1 METNQPQHIKETL
14 SWLKER
20 IPYRPLAAIVLGSG
34 LGALAHHLAEARSIL
49 FEEIP
54 HWPVSTAPG
63 HAAKLVL
70 GKLEGRPVVVQQG
83 RVHYYEGFSMEEVT
97 FSTRVFGAW
106 GIPFY
111 IPTNA
116 SGGIHHGLRS
126 GDLVLIQD
134 HINLLGTNPLIGPN
148 IDEWG
153 PRFPDMLH
161 AYDPELQL
169 LAEDSASENGILL
182 KRGTYVAFT
191 GPSFETP
198 AEIRMARIL
207 GADLVGMSTVPEV
220 IVARHMGMRT
230 CAISCVANA
239 AAGMT
244 GQVLTHQEVL
254 LEMEKASVSLV
265 RLVEGLV
272 RRLEEPRD

>member
-1 METNQPQHIKETL
+1 METNQAEKVRAAL
-14 SWLKER
+14 AWLQER
-20 IPYRPLAAIVLGSG
+20 VPCRPLAVIVLGSG
-34 LGALAHHLAEARSIL
+34 LGALAQNLEGALAIP
-49 FEEIP
+49 FGEIP

-63 HAAKLVL
+63 HAAKLVF
-70 GKLEGRPVVVQQG
+70 GKLGGRHVVVQQG

-116 SGGIHHGLRS
+116 SGGIHHGLRP

-134 HINLLGTNPLIGPN
+134 HINLLGANPLMGPN
-148 IDEWG
+148 FDEWG
-153 PRFPDMLH
+153 PRFPDMLC

-169 LAEDSASENGILL
+169 LAEESARENGILL

-198 AEIRMARIL
+198 AEIRMARLL

-244 GQVLTHQEVL
+244 GKVLTHQEVL
-254 LEMEKASVSLV
+254 LEMERASAFLV
-265 RLVEGLV
+265 RVVEGLV
-272 RRLEEPRD
+272 HKLEDARD

>member
-1 METNQPQHIKETL
+1 MDSNQPQRVKEAL
-14 SWLKER
+14 SWIKER

-34 LGALAHHLAEARSIL
+34 LGALADRLEDACSIP
-49 FEEIP
+49 FGDIP

-63 HAAKLVL
+63 HAAKLVF
-70 GKLEGRPVVVQQG
+70 GKLGNRPVVVQQG
-83 RVHYYEGFSMEEVT
+83 RVHYYEGFTMDQVT
-97 FSTRVFGAW
+97 FSTRVYGTW
-106 GIPFY
+106 GIPFH

-134 HINLLGTNPLIGPN
+134 HINLLGTNPLLGPN
-148 IDEWG
+148 HDEWG
-153 PRFPDMLH
+153 PRFPDLLH
-161 AYDPELQL
+161 AYDSGLQL
-169 LAEDSASENGILL
+169 LAEESAIENGILL
-182 KRGTYVAFT
+182 KRGTYIAFT

-244 GQVLTHQEVL
+244 GQILTHQEVL
-254 LEMEKASVSLV
+254 MEMEKASSSLV
-265 RLVEGLV
+265 RLVESLV
-272 RRLEEPRD
+272 RKLEEPGD

>member
-1 METNQPQHIKETL
+1 MDPKQPQYVNEAL

-20 IPYRPLAAIVLGSG
+20 ISPRPLAAVVLGSG
-34 LGALAHHLAEARSIL
+34 LGALADRLEAPLSIP
-49 FEEIP
+49 FGEIP
-54 HWPVSTAPG
+54 HWPVTRAPG
-63 HAAKLVL
+63 HAAKLVFGRL
-70 GKLEGRPVVVQQG
+70 CGRPVLVQQG
-83 RVHYYEGFSMEEVT
+83 RVHYYEGFSMDEVT
-97 FSTRVFGAW
+97 FSTRVYGTW

-116 SGGIHHGLRS
+116 SGGIHHGLRP

-148 IDEWG
+148 IDGWG

-161 AYDPELQL
+161 AYDPEMQL
-169 LAEDSASENGILL
+169 FAEDAARENGILL

-198 AEIRMARIL
+198 AEIRMARLL

-220 IVARHMGMRT
+220 IAARHMGMRT
-230 CAISCVANA
+230 CAVSCVANA

-244 GQVLTHQEVL
+244 GQILTHEEVL
-254 LEMEKASVSLV
+254 LEMGKAATSLV
-265 RLVEGLV
+265 RLIEGLV
-272 RRLEEPRD
+272 CRLEDSGA

>member
-1 METNQPQHIKETL
+1 MEINQAQKVKDAL
-14 SWLKER
+14 SWLQEEV
-20 IPYRPLAAIVLGSG
+20 PYRPLAAIVLGSG
-34 LGALAHHLAEARSIL
+34 LGSLAQHLEGARSIP
-49 FEEIP
+49 FGAIP

-63 HAAKLVL
+63 HSAKLVFGSL
-70 GKLEGRPVVVQQG
+70 GGRHVVVQQG
-83 RVHYYEGFSMEEVT
+83 RVHCYEGFTMDQVT

-116 SGGIHHGLRS
+116 SGGIHHGLRP
-126 GDLVLIQD
+126 GDLVLIHD
-134 HINLLGTNPLIGPN
+134 HINLLGTNPLVGPN
-148 IDEWG
+148 FDEWG
-153 PRFPDMLH
+153 PRFPDMLR

-169 LAEDSASENGILL
+169 LAEESARENGILL
-182 KRGTYVAFT
+182 KRGTYIAFT
-191 GPSFETP
+191 GPSFETS

-244 GQVLTHQEVL
+244 GQILTHQEVL
-254 LEMEKASVSLV
+254 LEMERASTFLV

-272 RRLEEPRD
+272 QKLEEARD

>member
-1 METNQPQHIKETL
+1 LDTYPEKVEAAL
-14 SWLKER
+14 AWLKER
-20 IPYRPLAAIVLGSG
+20 IPNRPLAAIVLGSG
-34 LGALAHHLAEARSIL
+34 LGSLADRLEDPISIP
-49 FEEIP
+49 FAEIP

-63 HAAKLVL
+63 HAACLVF
-70 GKLEGRPVVVQQG
+70 GRLAGRNVVVQQG
-83 RVHYYEGFSMEEVT
+83 RVHYYEGFSMKEVT
-97 FSTRVFGAW
+97 FSTRVYGTW
-106 GIPFY
+106 KIPYY

-116 SGGIHHGLRS
+116 SGGIHHGLRT
-126 GDLVLIQD
+126 GDIVLIQD

-148 IDEWG
+148 PEEWG
-153 PRFPDMLH
+153 PRFPDLVR

-169 LAEDSASENGILL
+169 LAEEVARENGILL

-198 AEIRMARIL
+198 AEIRMARVL

-230 CAISCVANA
+230 CAFSCVANP

-244 GQVLTHQEVL
+244 GQSLTHQEVL
-254 LEMEKASVSLV
+254 DEMEKSSASLL
-265 RLVEGLV
+265 RLVEGVV
-272 RRLEEPRD
+272 RRLEEDCA

>member
-1 METNQPQHIKETL
+1 MERNQAQKVKEALSWIKE
-14 SWLKER
+14 R
-20 IPYRPLAAIVLGSG
+20 VPYRPLAAIVLGSG
-34 LGALAHHLAEARSIL
+34 LGALAITSKEPAQYPSGH
-49 FEEIP
+49 IP

-63 HAAKLVL
+63 HSAKLVF
-70 GKLEGRPVVVQQG
+70 GKLGNRPVVVQQG
-83 RVHYYEGFSMEEVT
+83 RVHFYEGFTMEEVT

-116 SGGIHHGLRS
+116 SGGIHHGLRP
-126 GDLVLIQD
+126 GDLVLIHD
-134 HINLLGTNPLIGPN
+134 HINLLGTNPLVGPN
-148 IDEWG
+148 FDEWG
-153 PRFPDMLH
+153 PRFPDMLR

-169 LAEDSASENGILL
+169 LAEESARENGILL
-182 KRGTYVAFT
+182 KRGTYIAFT
-191 GPSFETP
+191 GPSFETS

-244 GQVLTHQEVL
+244 GQILTHQEVL
-254 LEMEKASVSLV
+254 LEMERASTFLV

-272 RRLEEPRD
+272 QKLEEARD

>member
-1 METNQPQHIKETL
+1 MDSKQPQYVKEAL
-14 SWLKER
+14 SWLRER
-20 IPYRPLAAIVLGSG
+20 IPSRPLAAVILGSG
-34 LGALAHHLAEARSIL
+34 LGALAHRLEDPVSVP
-49 FEEIP
+49 FGDIP

-63 HAAKLVL
+63 HAAKLVFGRL
-70 GKLEGRPVVVQQG
+70 GGQTVLVQQG
-83 RVHYYEGFSMEEVT
+83 RVHYYEGFSMDEVT
-97 FSTRVFGAW
+97 FSTRVYGTW

-116 SGGIHHGLRS
+116 SGGIHYGLRS

-148 IDEWG
+148 VDDWG

-161 AYDPELQL
+161 AYDPEMQL
-169 LAEDSASENGILL
+169 LAEDAARENGILL

-207 GADLVGMSTVPEV
+207 GADVVGMSTVPEV
-220 IVARHMGMRT
+220 IIARHMGMRT
-230 CAISCVANA
+230 CAVSCVANA

-244 GQVLTHQEVL
+244 GQVLSHEEVL
-254 LEMEKASVSLV
+254 LEMEKASNSLV
-265 RLVEGLV
+265 RLVEALLHKLED
-272 RRLEEPRD
+272 RRV